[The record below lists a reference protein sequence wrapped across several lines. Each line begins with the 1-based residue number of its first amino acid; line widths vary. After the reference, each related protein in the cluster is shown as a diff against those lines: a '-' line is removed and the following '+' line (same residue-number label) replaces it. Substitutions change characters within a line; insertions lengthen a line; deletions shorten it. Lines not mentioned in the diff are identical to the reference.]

1 VKRLVDLEV
10 LSERFGKFQKNLGH
24 EISPIGRLS
33 TLEHWILHKPF
44 RSKIPI
50 TTLMLGEE
58 AKIGEEDKK
67 LSGKTITGGMRQ
79 RQL

>member
-1 VKRLVDLEV
+1 MDFEV
-10 LSERFGKFQKNLGH
+10 LYERFGKFQKNLGH
-24 EISPIGRLS
+24 ENSPIGRLS
-33 TLEHWILHKPF
+33 TLEYCILRKPF
-44 RSKIPI
+44 RPKIHI

-58 AKIGEEDKK
+58 AKIAEEDKK